1 MNNKSQFD
9 PARLPAAPAA
19 CGLADPISDF
29 AARLEIF
36 FGDANPAQAHV
47 FAKLDLTNDDS
58 LRTLSNLRLSGRLI
72 GPQCEF
78 AHTLSARIPF
88 VDRSS
93 EQSLLAEAV
102 VPDPCFWTPELP
114 FLYRA
119 VIDLL
124 GGENVI
130 ASCERTFGIR
140 RLGVRGRWLH
150 FDGKRHLLRGVS
162 HSGPMGNGK
171 SGMGSEAEFA
181 RESWTTLVSS
191 RPDKKLCEFA
201 SRRGVLLIAD
211 LTTSHRN
218 CTAEEIAI
226 ELRQLSQS
234 PAVGFA
240 LLHTGQKLPA
250 NIHTTVRNLLLAQY
264 VAVNEPLVLASWAD
278 LAFVELTEP
287 AEFAR
292 KTSGLNTAVVA
303 VRRQIN
309 SASIEQSRAECD
321 RLQSDLAPFGDF
333 AGYIV

>member
-1 MNNKSQFD
+1 MTNTKSQFD
-9 PARLPAAPAA
+9 DAKVPAVPAA

-29 AARLEIF
+29 AARLDVF

-47 FAKLDLTNDDS
+47 FARLDLTNDDS
-58 LRTLSNLRLSGRLI
+58 LRALPNLHLSGRLI

-119 VIDLL
+119 VIEVQRE
-124 GGENVI
+124 GEVI
-130 ASCERTFGIR
+130 ASCERAFGIR

-150 FDGKRHLLRGVS
+150 FDGKRHILRGVS
-162 HSGPMGNGK
+162 QSGLMEN
-171 SGMGSEAEFA
+171 EAEFA
-181 RESWTTLVSS
+181 RESWTTIVSS
-191 RPDKKLCEFA
+191 RPDERHCEFA

-211 LTTSHRN
+211 LIASHRN
-218 CTAEEIAI
+218 STAKEIAI
-226 ELRQLSQS
+226 ELRRLSRW

-240 LLHTGQKLPA
+240 LLHTDQKLPA
-250 NIHTTVRNLLLAQY
+250 DFHMTARNLLLAQY
-264 VAVNEPLVLASWAD
+264 VTVNDTLISAFWAD
-278 LAFVELTEP
+278 LAFVELTDP
-287 AEFAR
+287 AEFAH

-303 VRRQIN
+303 VRQQIN
-309 SASIEQSRAECD
+309 SPSIEQSRAECD